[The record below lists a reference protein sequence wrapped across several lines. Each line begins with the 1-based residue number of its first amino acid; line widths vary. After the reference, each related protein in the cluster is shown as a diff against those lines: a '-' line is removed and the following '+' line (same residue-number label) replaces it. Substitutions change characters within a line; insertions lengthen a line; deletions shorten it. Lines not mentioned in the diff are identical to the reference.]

1 MPSTWSSPSPRSLM
15 SCRRA
20 TTPTTS
26 RRPILT
32 AVRSAHL
39 SARVVPA
46 GCLPGRTP
54 ARRQWHIACSVGPPG
69 LQACGDISSALAPQL
84 GGRGRRELHVD
95 VGQTAS
101 GPPLGGPRRI
111 STQFSPPP
119 ARRPPSTGLR
129 RRTPPRREPQALH
142 RHLRRSRRAILTRRQ
157 TARTSTSSRASRSSR
172 QRCPRRHSP
181 SNLTGGVHFRKR
193 ASGLQLARPRGCRAS
208 RRNAPAA
215 AARSTHVSSR
225 ARVGER

>member
-1 MPSTWSSPSPRSLM
+1 M

-46 GCLPGRTP
+46 GCLRGRTP

-111 STQFSPPP
+111 YDHFPPNH
-119 ARRPPSTGLR
+119 SD
-129 RRTPPRREPQALH
+129 TP
-142 RHLRRSRRAILTRRQ
+142 
-157 TARTSTSSRASRSSR
+157 ARTSDAPPPFPPLAPRNLGDGVRAAHHPTSRVVGIS
-172 QRCPRRHSP
+172 
-181 SNLTGGVHFRKR
+181 RKR
-193 ASGLQLARPRGCRAS
+193 ASSLQLPENGRTPAHLGDTPRSCRAGPGQPDG
-208 RRNAPAA
+208 A
-215 AARSTHVSSR
+215 
-225 ARVGER
+225 E